1 MPPTGVCKSACPP
14 RSDPL
19 TNIRPLAKIDKLS
32 ILGVRSFDNG
42 RSETIQFYAP
52 LTLIVGHNGSG
63 KTVSLGFVETYN
75 KHADYHAKTI
85 IECLKYATTGDQ
97 PPNSK
102 GGAFIH
108 DPKLCGE
115 KEVLAQVK
123 ISFLA
128 TTGAKMVCTRSLQ
141 LTVKKATRSVK
152 SLEGQL
158 LMIKEGERTSISSR
172 VAELDQLMPQYL
184 GVSKAILDSVIFCH
198 QDESLWPLSEP
209 SKLKDRFDAIFE
221 AMKYTKAIDNIK
233 LMKKKQTEE
242 LGKYKIIEQHAK
254 EDKDKGDK
262 AEKRSRELYE
272 EIDKLTSKSK
282 EMDTK
287 IAEAKQNY
295 NAAWEKIRFLG
306 GIVGQLSG
314 KRIEQ
319 RAKQE
324 SVQKLKRNL
333 REMTDSDQELQTLLQ
348 KYEERVQLL
357 HDQANEEKRKYQQLS
372 RELIGDREK
381 LGMKERQVGSLE
393 SDQRNYDRQLESREQ
408 LVKQTARR
416 HNLRGYDLGVD
427 EDKAREFID
436 RISRMAKE
444 QNATFERARRETQQE
459 LQRAQGVLNR
469 ISEQR
474 STLSQKKESA
484 KATHAAN
491 ERRIGAFQIDLNN
504 VEVDE
509 GSKTMLESSVEDTGS
524 KLQAAKSDYE
534 IKGWEKQV
542 DETDATLRRLD
553 DQKEKL
559 DMELVQ
565 ATKQA
570 GDSARLDFLRK
581 EVKDRQRS
589 LDTMTKTHG
598 TKIDSIVG
606 AGWQPTSLDS
616 DYQGALSSSN
626 KTVAEAERQRDG
638 QARELEQLEYRLKQ
652 TKADLTTRRRELE
665 SNQKSIR
672 NVIETDPSEYQKVL
686 EETESERDDRKSSSE
701 YAGHLKKYYESA
713 VRAAR
718 ENKCCL
724 MCRRGYEKDR
734 QGLEKLINFLGME
747 INKAEAGRAV
757 EELHETENYLQ
768 EVRAIS
774 STYDNW
780 DRLRSKDIPNLEQ
793 EEERLKTRVFSL
805 TSEVEEED
813 RIVSERK
820 SAKQEVESLSKTV
833 QNIVKYAQEVVS
845 FERQIE
851 ELAAKQKSQ
860 GLSRGIEEIQDDLKT
875 VNEQSRGSKI
885 FMTKIVGERDGAR
898 SNINALEL
906 ELRDIKSKLST
917 VIYHLK
923 EKVSLEKQVN
933 ELKAQNNELIDSQ
946 RSFEQELTD
955 LGPEM
960 SQAQSRYDDISR
972 RGAEKDKQLRDET
985 AALNDSVNKLQMV
998 EREIS
1003 GYIQR
1008 DGPAQ
1013 LAQAKSAIDDMR
1025 QGIERLEN
1033 NMQAI
1038 TKQVKEFENNLQNVE
1053 ETKLQI
1059 ADNQEYRHDLAA
1071 VEVIGAEI
1079 RELETH
1085 NAEEEKA
1092 THERESSRWEM
1103 ARNKLTAEQASII
1116 GQLKGKDDQ
1125 LKQILQDWEQDYKD
1139 AAYKFKEA
1147 HIKVETTKAAIE
1159 DLGRYGG
1166 ALDKA
1171 IMRYHALKMEE
1182 INRIIE
1188 ELWKKTYRGT
1198 DVDSILIRS
1207 DNDAQKGNKNY
1218 NYRVVMC
1225 KQDAE
1230 MDMRGR
1236 CSAGQKV
1243 LASIIIRLALA
1254 ECFGVNCGLI
1264 ALDEPTTNLDRDN
1277 IRSLAES
1284 LSEIIR
1290 IRRQQSNFQLIVIT
1304 HDEEFLRY
1312 MNCADYTDYYYRIS
1326 RNERQKSIIVRQN
1339 IADVSI

>member
-1 MPPTGVCKSACPP
+1 MEYPGEDSALDPLCVCKSPCPS

-19 TNIRPLAKIDKLS
+19 IDIAPSAKIDKLS

-63 KTVSLGFVETYN
+63 KT
-75 KHADYHAKTI
+75 TI

-123 ISFLA
+123 MSFLA
-128 TTGAKMVCTRSLQ
+128 TTGAKMVSTRSLQ
-141 LTVKKATRSVK
+141 LTVKKTTRSVK

-184 GVSKAILDSVIFCH
+184 GVSKAVLDSVIFCH

-233 LMKKKQTEE
+233 IMKKKQTEE

-254 EDKDKGDK
+254 EDKDKGEK
-262 AEKRSRELYE
+262 AEKRSHELYE
-272 EIDKLTSKSK
+272 EIETLRHKGEDMTARI
-282 EMDTK
+282 T
-287 IAEAKQNY
+287 EAKQNY
-295 NAAWEKIRFLG
+295 NTAWEKIKFLS

-324 SVQKLKRNL
+324 SVQKLRRNL
-333 REMTDSDQELQTLLQ
+333 REMADSDEELQALLQ
-348 KYEERVQLL
+348 QYEERVQQL
-357 HDQANEEKRKYQQLS
+357 HDQANDEKRRYSQLN
-372 RELIGDREK
+372 RELTGNREK
-381 LGMKERQVGSLE
+381 LSMKERQVGSFE
-393 SDQRNYDRQLESREQ
+393 SDQQNYERQLGNREQ

-416 HNLRGYDLGVD
+416 HNIRGYDLEVD
-427 EDKAREFID
+427 EDKAREFIE

-444 QNATFERARRETQQE
+444 QNATFERARRETHEE
-459 LQRAQGVLNR
+459 LQHAQGVLNR

-474 STLSQKKESA
+474 STLNQKKESA

-491 ERRIGAFQIDLNN
+491 ERRVGGFQTDLNN
-504 VEVDE
+504 IEVDE
-509 GSKTMLESSVEDTGS
+509 GAKTMLESSVDDTES
-524 KLQAAKSDYE
+524 KLQTAKSDYE
-534 IKGWEKQV
+534 IKNWDKQV
-542 DETDATLRRLD
+542 DEVDATLRRLD

-598 TKIDSIVG
+598 AKIDTIVG
-606 AGWQPTSLDS
+606 GDWQPTSLDS
-616 DYQGALSSSN
+616 DFQGALTSSS
-626 KTVAEAERQRDG
+626 KSVAEAERQRDG

-652 TKADLTTRRRELE
+652 TRSDLIARRRELDA
-665 SNQKSIR
+665 SQKTIR

-686 EETESERDDRKSSSE
+686 EETETERDDRKSSSE

-747 INKAEAGRAV
+747 IGKAEAGRAV
-757 EELHETENYLQ
+757 EELQETENYLQ

-780 DRLRSKDIPNLEQ
+780 DRLKSKDIPKLEQ
-793 EEERLKTRVFSL
+793 EEERLKARVLSL

-820 SAKQEVESLSKTV
+820 SAKQEVESLTKTV
-833 QNIVKYAQEVVS
+833 QNIVKYAQEVVN
-845 FERQIE
+845 FEKQIE

-860 GLSRGIEEIQDDLKT
+860 GLSRGIETIQDDLKT
-875 VNEQSRGSKI
+875 INEQSRGSKI
-885 FMTKIVGERDGAR
+885 ALTKIIGERDGAR
-898 SNINALEL
+898 GTINALEL
-906 ELRDIKSKLST
+906 ELRDVKSKLST
-917 VIYHLK
+917 AVYHLK
-923 EKVSLEKQVN
+923 EKASLEKQIN
-933 ELKAQNNELIDSQ
+933 ELKAQNNELMASQ
-946 RSFEQELTD
+946 RTFEQELSE
-955 LGPEM
+955 LIPET
-960 SQAQSRYDDISR
+960 SQAQSKYDDISR
-972 RGAEKDKQLRDET
+972 RGAEKDRQLRDET

-1008 DGPAQ
+1008 NGPAQ
-1013 LAQAKSAIDDMR
+1013 LSQAKSAIEDMKR
-1025 QGIERLEN
+1025 EIERLEKE
-1033 NMQAI
+1033 MQTI
-1038 TKQVKEFENNLQNVE
+1038 TKQVKEFETNLQNVE
-1053 ETKLQI
+1053 ETKRQI
-1059 ADNQEYRHDLAA
+1059 ADNQEYRRDRAA
-1071 VEVIGAEI
+1071 VDAIAAEI
-1079 RELETH
+1079 KELEAH

-1092 THERESSRWEM
+1092 AHEREGNRWEM
-1103 ARNKLTAEQASII
+1103 TRNKLTAEQASIT
-1116 GQLKGKDDQ
+1116 GQLKSKDDQ
-1125 LKQILQDWEQDYKD
+1125 LQQLLQDWEQDYKD
-1139 AAYKFKEA
+1139 AAYKYKEA
-1147 HIKVETTKAAIE
+1147 HVKVETTKAAVE

-1207 DNDAQKGNKNY
+1207 DNDNQKGNKSY

-1312 MNCADYTDYYYRIS
+1312 MNCADYTDYYYRVS

-1339 IADVSI
+1339 IADVL

>member
-1 MPPTGVCKSACPP
+1 M
-14 RSDPL
+14 
-19 TNIRPLAKIDKLS
+19 
-32 ILGVRSFDNG
+32 
-42 RSETIQFYAP
+42 
-52 LTLIVGHNGSG
+52 
-63 KTVSLGFVETYN
+63 VS
-75 KHADYHAKTI
+75 
-85 IECLKYATTGDQ
+85 
-97 PPNSK
+97 
-102 GGAFIH
+102 
-108 DPKLCGE
+108 
-115 KEVLAQVK
+115 
-123 ISFLA
+123 
-128 TTGAKMVCTRSLQ
+128 TRSLQ

-158 LMIKEGERTSISSR
+158 LMIKDGERTSISSR

-184 GVSKAILDSVIFCH
+184 GVSKAVLDSVIFCH

-209 SKLKDRFDAIFE
+209 GKLKERFDAIFE

-233 LMKKKQTEE
+233 IMKKKQTEE
-242 LGKYKIIEQHAK
+242 LAKFKIIEQHAK
-254 EDKDKGDK
+254 EDKDKGEK
-262 AEKRSRELYE
+262 AQKRSEELFE
-272 EIDKLTSKSK
+272 EIEAMRSKC
-282 EMDTK
+282 EDMGTK
-287 IAEAKQNY
+287 ITEAKQNY
-295 NAAWEKIRFLG
+295 NAAWEKIKFLG
-306 GIVGQLSG
+306 GIVGQLTG

-333 REMTDSDQELQTLLQ
+333 REMTDSDQELQVLLK
-348 KYEERVQLL
+348 KYEERVQHL
-357 HDQANEEKRKYQQLS
+357 HDQANEEKRRYQQLG
-372 RELIGDREK
+372 RELMGSREK
-381 LGMKERQVGSLE
+381 LSMKERQVGSLE
-393 SDQRNYDRQLESREQ
+393 SDRQNYDRQLENRAQ
-408 LVKQTARR
+408 LVKQTARK
-416 HNLRGYDLGVD
+416 HNLRGYDLEVD
-427 EDKAREFID
+427 DDKAREFVE

-459 LQRAQGVLNR
+459 LQRAQGVLGHIN
-469 ISEQR
+469 EQK
-474 STLSQKKESA
+474 SILNQKKEGA

-491 ERRIGAFQIDLNN
+491 QQRIGGFQTDLNKI
-504 VEVDE
+504 EVDE
-509 GSKTMLESSVEDTGS
+509 GSKTMLESSVEDIES
-524 KLQAAKSDYE
+524 KLQAAKSEFETKNWD
-534 IKGWEKQV
+534 KQI
-542 DETDATLRRLD
+542 DETDAVLRRLD

-559 DMELVQ
+559 ELELGQ
-565 ATKQA
+565 ATTQA
-570 GDSARLDFLRK
+570 KATARLDFLQK
-581 EVKDRQRS
+581 EVTDRQHS
-589 LDTMTKTHG
+589 LDIMIKTHG
-598 TKIDSIVG
+598 SKIDSVVG
-606 AGWQPTSLDS
+606 GGWQAASLDNDFQS
-616 DYQGALSSSN
+616 ALNSSN
-626 KTVAEAERQRDG
+626 KSVSEAERQRDG

-652 TKADLTTRRRELE
+652 TKTDLTARRRELDA
-665 SNQKSIR
+665 SHKTIQ
-672 NVIETDPSEYQKVL
+672 NVIEIDPSEYQRVL
-686 EETESERDDRKSSSE
+686 EETEAERDDRKSSSE

-713 VRAAR
+713 TRAAR

-734 QGLEKLINFLGME
+734 AGLEKLVNLLGME
-747 INKAEAGRAV
+747 INKAEAGRAL
-757 EELHETENYLQ
+757 EELRDTENYLQ

-780 DRLRSKDIPNLEQ
+780 ERLKSKDIPNLEQ
-793 EEERLKTRVFSL
+793 EEDRLRARVSSL

-813 RIVSERK
+813 RIVSEHR

-845 FERQIE
+845 FETQIE
-851 ELAAKQKSQ
+851 ELASKQKSQ
-860 GLSRGIEEIQDDLKT
+860 GLARSTDTIQDDVKSI
-875 VNEQSRGSKI
+875 NEQSRGSRVSL
-885 FMTKIVGERDGAR
+885 TKIVGERDGAR
-898 SNINALEL
+898 STINALEL
-906 ELRDIKSKLST
+906 ELRDVRAKLS
-917 VIYHLK
+917 IAIHHLK
-923 EKVSLEKQVN
+923 EKTSLEKQIHEFKV
-933 ELKAQNNELIDSQ
+933 QNDELISAQ
-946 RSFEQELTD
+946 RSFERELAD

-960 SQAQSRYDDISR
+960 SQAQSKYDDISR
-972 RGAEKDKQLRDET
+972 RGAEKDKQLREET
-985 AALNDSVNKLQMV
+985 AALNDSMNRLQIA

-1013 LAQAKSAIDDMR
+1013 LEQAKIDIEEMKHD
-1025 QGIERLEN
+1025 IERLEKD
-1033 NMQAI
+1033 MQAI

-1053 ETKLQI
+1053 ETKRQI
-1059 ADNQEYRHDLAA
+1059 ADNQEYRRDRAA
-1071 VEVIGAEI
+1071 VDAIGAEI

-1092 THERESSRWEM
+1092 THEREGNRWEVT
-1103 ARNKLTAEQASII
+1103 RNRLTAEQASIM
-1116 GQLKGKDDQ
+1116 GQLKSKDDQ
-1125 LKQILQDWEQDYKD
+1125 LQQLMQDWEHDYKD
-1139 AAYKFKEA
+1139 AAYKYKEA
-1147 HIKVETTKAAIE
+1147 HVKVETTKAAVE

-1207 DNDAQKGNKNY
+1207 DNDNAKGNKNY

-1312 MNCADYTDYYYRIS
+1312 MNCADYTDYYYRVS
-1326 RNERQKSIIVRQN
+1326 RNDRQKSIIVRQS

>member
-1 MPPTGVCKSACPP
+1 M
-14 RSDPL
+14 
-19 TNIRPLAKIDKLS
+19 
-32 ILGVRSFDNG
+32 
-42 RSETIQFYAP
+42 AP
-52 LTLIVGHNGSG
+52 ERLQ
-63 KTVSLGFVETYN
+63 
-75 KHADYHAKTI
+75 TI
-85 IECLKYATTGDQ
+85 IECL
-97 PPNSK
+97 NK

-108 DPKLCGE
+108 DPK

-123 ISFLA
+123 MSFLA
-128 TTGAKMVCTRSLQ
+128 TTGAKMVSTRSLQ
-141 LTVKKATRSVK
+141 LTVKKLTRSVK

-233 LMKKKQTEE
+233 IMKKKQTEE

-254 EDKDKGDK
+254 EDKDKGEK
-262 AEKRSRELYE
+262 AEKRSHELYE
-272 EIDKLTSKSK
+272 EIETLRLKGED
-282 EMDTK
+282 MGTK
-287 IAEAKQNY
+287 ITEAKQNY
-295 NAAWEKIRFLG
+295 NAAWEKIKFLG
-306 GIVGQLSG
+306 EIVGQLSG

-333 REMTDSDQELQTLLQ
+333 L
-348 KYEERVQLL
+348 
-357 HDQANEEKRKYQQLS
+357 
-372 RELIGDREK
+372 
-381 LGMKERQVGSLE
+381 GSLE
-393 SDQRNYDRQLESREQ
+393 SDRKNYDRQIENRAQ

-416 HNLRGYDLGVD
+416 HSLRGYDLEVD
-427 EDKAREFID
+427 DDKARELVD

-469 ISEQR
+469 INEQK
-474 STLSQKKESA
+474 STLNQKKESA

-491 ERRIGAFQIDLNN
+491 QQRIGGFQTELNKI
-504 VEVDE
+504 EVDE
-509 GSKTMLESSVEDTGS
+509 GSKTMLESSVEDTES

-534 IKGWEKQV
+534 VKDRDKQV
-542 DETDATLRRLD
+542 DEIEAASRRLD

-559 DMELVQ
+559 EMELFQ

-570 GDSARLDFLRK
+570 GDSARLEYLRK
-581 EVKDRQRS
+581 EIKDRQRS

-598 TKIDSIVG
+598 SKIDSIVG
-606 AGWQPTSLDS
+606 GGWQATSLDS
-616 DYQGALSSSN
+616 DFQSALSSSN
-626 KTVAEAERQRDG
+626 KSVAEAERQRDG

-652 TKADLTTRRRELE
+652 TKTDLSARRRELDA
-665 SNQKSIR
+665 SHKTIQ
-672 NVIETDPSEYQKVL
+672 NVIETDPSEYQRIL
-686 EETESERDDRKSSSE
+686 EETETERDDRKSSSE

-734 QGLEKLINFLGME
+734 QGLEKLINLLGME

-757 EELHETENYLQ
+757 EELRDTENYLQ

-780 DRLRSKDIPNLEQ
+780 DRLKSKDIPNLEQ
-793 EEERLKTRVFSL
+793 EEERLKARVSSL
-805 TSEVEEED
+805 TDEVEEED
-813 RIVSERK
+813 RVVSERK
-820 SAKQEVESLSKTV
+820 SARQEVESLSKTV
-833 QNIVKYAQEVVS
+833 QNIVKYAQE
-845 FERQIE
+845 
-851 ELAAKQKSQ
+851 
-860 GLSRGIEEIQDDLKT
+860 GLSRGLETVQDDLKT
-875 VNEQSRGSKI
+875 INEQSRGAKTSL
-885 FMTKIVGERDGAR
+885 TKILGERDGAR
-898 SNINALEL
+898 GIINALEL
-906 ELRDIKSKLST
+906 ELRDAKSKLSDA
-917 VIYHLK
+917 VYNLK
-923 EKVSLEKQVN
+923 EKSSFEKQIN
-933 ELKAQNNELIDSQ
+933 ELKEQNNELIDSQ
-946 RSFEQELTD
+946 RSFEQELAG
-955 LGPEM
+955 LVPEM
-960 SQAQSRYDDISR
+960 SQAQSKYDDIAR
-972 RGAEKDKQLRDET
+972 RGAEKDRQLREET
-985 AALNDSVNKLQMV
+985 AAINDSVNKLQMV
-998 EREIS
+998 EQEIS
-1003 GYIQR
+1003 GYIKR
-1008 DGPAQ
+1008 D
-1013 LAQAKSAIDDMR
+1013 D
-1025 QGIERLEN
+1025 IERLEKD
-1033 NMQAI
+1033 MQSI

-1053 ETKLQI
+1053 ETKRQI
-1059 ADNQEYRHDLAA
+1059 ADNQEYRRDRAA
-1071 VEVIGAEI
+1071 VDAIGAEI

-1085 NAEEEKA
+1085 NAEEEKT
-1092 THERESSRWEM
+1092 THEP
-1103 ARNKLTAEQASII
+1103 SIM
-1116 GQLKGKDDQ
+1116 GQLKSKDDQ
-1125 LKQILQDWEQDYKD
+1125 LQQLLQDWEQDYKD
-1139 AAYKFKEA
+1139 AAYKYKEA
-1147 HIKVETTKAAIE
+1147 HV
-1159 DLGRYGG
+1159 
-1166 ALDKA
+1166 KA

-1207 DNDAQKGNKNY
+1207 DNDNMKGNKSY

-1312 MNCADYTDYYYRIS
+1312 MNCADYTDYYYRVS
-1326 RNERQKSIIVRQN
+1326 RNDRQKSIIVRQN
-1339 IADVSI
+1339 IADVL

>member
-1 MPPTGVCKSACPP
+1 M
-14 RSDPL
+14 
-19 TNIRPLAKIDKLS
+19 
-32 ILGVRSFDNG
+32 
-42 RSETIQFYAP
+42 
-52 LTLIVGHNGSG
+52 
-63 KTVSLGFVETYN
+63 
-75 KHADYHAKTI
+75 
-85 IECLKYATTGDQ
+85 
-97 PPNSK
+97 
-102 GGAFIH
+102 
-108 DPKLCGE
+108 
-115 KEVLAQVK
+115 
-123 ISFLA
+123 SFLA
-128 TTGAKMVCTRSLQ
+128 TTGAKMVSTRSLQ

-184 GVSKAILDSVIFCH
+184 GVSKAVLDSVIFCH

-209 SKLKDRFDAIFE
+209 SKLKERFDAIFE

-233 LMKKKQTEE
+233 IMKKKQTEE
-242 LGKYKIIEQHAK
+242 LAKYKIIEQHSK
-254 EDKDKGDK
+254 QDKDKGDK

-272 EIDKLTSKSK
+272 EIDALRLKG
-282 EMDTK
+282 EDMGNK
-287 IAEAKQNY
+287 IAEAKLKY
-295 NAAWEKIRFLG
+295 NDAWEKIKFLG

-333 REMTDSDQELQTLLQ
+333 REMTDSDQDLQLLLEQ
-348 KYEERVQLL
+348 YQERVQAL
-357 HDQANEEKRKYQQLS
+357 HDEADEEKHRYQQLA
-372 RELIGDREK
+372 RELADNREK
-381 LGMKERQVGSLE
+381 LSEKDRQVGQFD
-393 SDQRNYDRQLESREQ
+393 SDQKKYERQLHDREQ
-408 LVKQTARR
+408 LVKQTART
-416 HNLRGYDLGVD
+416 HNVRGYDLEVD
-427 EDKAREFID
+427 EEKAREFID
-436 RISRMAKE
+436 RVSRMAKE
-444 QNATFERARRETQQE
+444 QNSAFEQARHETQQE

-469 ISEQR
+469 INEQK
-474 STLSQKKESA
+474 STLNQKKESA
-484 KATHAAN
+484 KASHAAN
-491 ERRIGAFQIDLNN
+491 RRRIDAFQTDLNHI
-504 VEVDE
+504 EVDE
-509 GSKTMLESSVEDTGS
+509 GAKTMLESSVEDTES
-524 KLQAAKSDYE
+524 KLRTAKSDYE
-534 IKGWEKQV
+534 IKGWDKQV
-542 DETDATLRRLD
+542 DDTDAALRRLD

-559 DMELVQ
+559 DSELVQ
-565 ATKQA
+565 ATRQA

-589 LDTMTKTHG
+589 LDTMTNTHG
-598 TKIDSIVG
+598 AKIDSVVG
-606 AGWQPTSLDS
+606 SGWHSTSLDS
-616 DYQGALSSSN
+616 DFQGALTISN
-626 KTVAEAERQRDG
+626 NAVMEAERQRDG
-638 QARELEQLEYRLKQ
+638 QARELEQLEYRFKQ
-652 TKADLTTRRRELE
+652 TKSDLTARRRELDA
-665 SNQKSIR
+665 SQKTIR
-672 NVIETDPSEYQKVL
+672 NVTETDPSEYQKIL
-686 EETESERDDRKSSSE
+686 EETEAERDERKSSSE

-747 INKAEAGRAV
+747 ITKAEAGRAV
-757 EELHETENYLQ
+757 EELQETEKYLQ

-774 STYDNW
+774 ATYDTW
-780 DRLRSKDIPNLEQ
+780 TRLKSQDIPNLEQ
-793 EEERLKTRVFSL
+793 EAERLKTRVLSL
-805 TSEVEEED
+805 TSEVEEGD
-813 RIVSERK
+813 RVVSERK
-820 SAKQEVESLSKTV
+820 SARQEVEGLSKTV
-833 QNIVKYAQEVVS
+833 QNIVKYAQEVS
-845 FERQIE
+845 NFEKQIE
-851 ELAAKQKSQ
+851 ELASKQKSQ
-860 GLSRGIEEIQDDLKT
+860 GLSRGMETIQDDLKT
-875 VNEQSRGSKI
+875 INEQSRAAKVQL
-885 FMTKIVGERDGAR
+885 TKIIGERDGAR
-898 SNINALEL
+898 GTINALEL
-906 ELRDIKSKLST
+906 ELRDVKSKLST

-923 EKVSLEKQVN
+923 EKASLEKQIN
-933 ELKAQNNELIDSQ
+933 ELKSQNNEHMESQ
-946 RSFEQELTD
+946 RACEQELSN

-960 SQAQSRYDDISR
+960 AQAHSKYDDIAR
-972 RGAEKDKQLRDET
+972 RGAEKDKQLREET
-985 AALNDSVNKLQMV
+985 AALNDSLNKLQTI
-998 EREIS
+998 EREIG

-1013 LAQAKSAIDDMR
+1013 LAQAKKAIEDTKQEIIRLDDEMK
-1025 QGIERLEN
+1025 
-1033 NMQAI
+1033 AI
-1038 TKQVKEFENNLQNVE
+1038 TKQVKDVEKNLQNVE
-1053 ETKLQI
+1053 ETKRQI
-1059 ADNQEYRHDLAA
+1059 ADNQEYRRDLAA
-1071 VEVIGAEI
+1071 VEAIGAEI
-1079 RELETH
+1079 SELETH

-1092 THERESSRWEM
+1092 SHEREGSRWEM
-1103 ARNKLTAEQASII
+1103 ARNKLTAEQASIM
-1116 GQLKGKDDQ
+1116 GQLKSKDDQ
-1125 LKQILQDWEQDYKD
+1125 LQQLLQDWEQDYKD
-1139 AAYKFKEA
+1139 AAYKYKEA
-1147 HIKVETTKAAIE
+1147 HIKVETTKAAVE

-1207 DNDAQKGNKNY
+1207 DNDNMKGNKSY

-1312 MNCADYTDYYYRIS
+1312 MNCADYTDYYYRVS
-1326 RNERQKSIIVRQN
+1326 RNEKQKSIIVRQN
-1339 IADVSI
+1339 IADVSFCQRFRDCNHANQPNRSSEIWQPGGCVGSR